1 MQCHPSP
8 APGCCQVRGNSEAKK
23 QPPCHLTRGPGD
35 SEREGLPAGGAL
47 QCQRGLHT
55 GQVFISLCQELGYS
69 PQVELADC
77 TELAGQCKH
86 MYWFRNNHKAG
97 MLCPQFRPARKWEPR
112 GNGLLQAF
120 PLPPTRNRCI
130 ARDAGLPPVEQ
141 MQPRLIQLPT

>member
-1 MQCHPSP
+1 MRLKS
-8 APGCCQVRGNSEAKK
+8 S
-23 QPPCHLTRGPGD
+23 PPCHLTRGPGD

-97 MLCPQFRPARKWEPR
+97 MLCPQFRPARKIGAKGEGVAASLSTASHQKQVHSPR
-112 GNGLLQAF
+112 CWASS
-120 PLPPTRNRCI
+120 R
-130 ARDAGLPPVEQ
+130 
-141 MQPRLIQLPT
+141 